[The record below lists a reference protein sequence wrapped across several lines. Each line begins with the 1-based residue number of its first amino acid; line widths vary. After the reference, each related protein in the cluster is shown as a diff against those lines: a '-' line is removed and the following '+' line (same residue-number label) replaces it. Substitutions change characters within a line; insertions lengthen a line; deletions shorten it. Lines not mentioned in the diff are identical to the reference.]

1 VRQGEGREE
10 RERGKSGTVEQRNSG
25 SCDPDHSSP
34 HAPGG
39 LPAAHFAIV
48 MCLFKL
54 PLPCSWVS
62 LGQSQTRTL
71 GPGDSGTGAENHLRF
86 PHSIPGPAV
95 SVSVCHKLPEHCS
108 AFFGTGWEHCSVT

>member
-39 LPAAHFAIV
+39 LPPAHFAIV

-62 LGQSQTRTL
+62 SGQCTDPDPGSGGLGD
-71 GPGDSGTGAENHLRF
+71 GG
-86 PHSIPGPAV
+86 
-95 SVSVCHKLPEHCS
+95 
-108 AFFGTGWEHCSVT
+108 